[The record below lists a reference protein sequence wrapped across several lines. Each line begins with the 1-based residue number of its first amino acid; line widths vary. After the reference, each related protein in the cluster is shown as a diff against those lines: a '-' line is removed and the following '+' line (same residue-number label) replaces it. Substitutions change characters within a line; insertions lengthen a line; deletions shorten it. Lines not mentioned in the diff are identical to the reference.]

1 MKWWSG
7 KSSSFFWG
15 VTTTSSSS
23 FLLSVARILNSETMV
38 FLTMGSVIFWTVFGT
53 DSSVFLVDGK
63 VSCGFSGTIFGFS
76 VSFLRNSGARI
87 KNFFFYHHFS
97 QQ

>member
-1 MKWWSG
+1 
-7 KSSSFFWG
+7 

-38 FLTMGSVIFWTVFGT
+38 FLTIGSVILCTVFGT

-63 VSCGFSGTIFGFS
+63 VSCSFSEATFGFS
-76 VSFLRNSGARI
+76 LSFLRNSGARI
-87 KNFFFYHHFS
+87 KNFFFL
-97 QQ
+97 